1 MILKL
6 IKTYCLPRLLYGC
19 EMWPIESVDMYELDV
34 TWNNGFRHIFNCCW
48 SDSVKPFQFFCQS
61 MPLSFVIEE
70 RQLMFFS
77 KLHRTD
83 NIVLQTL
90 LRVPMVKYE
99 MLSLAVKYGLNDVR
113 EGLSTTEDAVWSC
126 FVQKVQL

>member
-1 MILKL
+1 
-6 IKTYCLPRLLYGC
+6 
-19 EMWPIESVDMYELDV
+19 
-34 TWNNGFRHIFNCCW
+34 
-48 SDSVKPFQFFCQS
+48 

-77 KLHRTD
+77 KLYRTD

-90 LRVPMVKYE
+90 MRVPMVKYE
-99 MLSLAVKYGLNDVR
+99 ILSLAVKYGLNDER
-113 EGLSTTEDAVWSC
+113 EGVSTIRDAVWSC

>member
-1 MILKL
+1 
-6 IKTYCLPRLLYGC
+6 
-19 EMWPIESVDMYELDV
+19 
-34 TWNNGFRHIFNCCW
+34 
-48 SDSVKPFQFFCQS
+48 

-90 LRVPMVKYE
+90 MREPMVKYE
-99 MLSLAVKYGLNDVR
+99 ILSLAVKYGLNDKR
-113 EGLSTTEDAVWSC
+113 EGVSTIKDAVWSC

>member
-1 MILKL
+1 
-6 IKTYCLPRLLYGC
+6 
-19 EMWPIESVDMYELDV
+19 
-34 TWNNGFRHIFNCCW
+34 
-48 SDSVKPFQFFCQS
+48 

-90 LRVPMVKYE
+90 MRVPMVKYK

-113 EGLSTTEDAVWSC
+113 EGLSTIKDAVWSC